1 MKLTYYLKISLL
13 LHLISTNLYSQ
24 IFVEKNLEE
33 GVTYMVDFIISD
45 NFDDLSQTNSD
56 LDLID
61 TLYLRALYYHEH
73 NIDDALLT
81 LTFATLAFSEM
92 PLHFPFTNIQ
102 LGAKLPSGPEG
113 TLNKKIPR
121 IPKQIFIDTPQTNFG
136 DKDKVAHFFGNAFL
150 SNSVS
155 IFNLSKFLSILVE
168 LFEDAFKVEG
178 TIDNRDF
185 IANFLGYHFGKHVSI
200 DEKYLP
206 SQSLRIY
213 TFFKLNYCY

>member
-1 MKLTYYLKISLL
+1 MKLAYYINV
-13 LHLISTNLYSQ
+13 LIILYLTSVNINAQ
-24 IFVEKNLEE
+24 IFIEKDLEE
-33 GVTYMVDFIISD
+33 GVTYIVNFIISEKYD
-45 NFDDLSQTNSD
+45 SLSQINSD
-56 LDLID
+56 LDLLD
-61 TLYLRALYYHEH
+61 TLYLRALHFHYH

-81 LTFATLAFSEM
+81 LTFATLAFNEM
-92 PLHFPFTNIQ
+92 PLHFPFTNFQ
-102 LGAKLPSGPEG
+102 LGAKLPSGPDG
-113 TLNKKIPR
+113 TLHEKIKK
-121 IPKQIFIDTPQTNFG
+121 IPKQIFIDSPQSNFG

-150 SNSVS
+150 SNSVT

-185 IANFLGYHFGKHVSI
+185 VANFLGYHFGKHVSI